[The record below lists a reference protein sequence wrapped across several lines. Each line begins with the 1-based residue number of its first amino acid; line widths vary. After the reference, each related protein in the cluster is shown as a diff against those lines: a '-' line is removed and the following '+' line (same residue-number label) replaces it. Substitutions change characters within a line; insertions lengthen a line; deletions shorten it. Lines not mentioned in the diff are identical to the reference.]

1 MPNSCEAIAGAMS
14 SSDWLATA
22 KAGNRLGLRRS
33 DRRNLL
39 WDPVSGTVRFSMCY
53 CLFHGGLLLP
63 KTPVILLE
71 HGSVPKNVLT
81 LWISRPAR
89 TVVDKRWSVKG
100 HRRGLGPCVCT
111 LWVHTIFSNVFPL
124 YTL

>member
-1 MPNSCEAIAGAMS
+1 MLCPA
-14 SSDWLATA
+14 AT
-22 KAGNRLGLRRS
+22 GEQLRRRETDWGFEEVIVGIS
-33 DRRNLL
+33 L
-39 WDPVSGTVRFSMCY
+39 WDPVSGTVRFCMCH

-81 LWISRPAR
+81 LWISRAAR

-111 LWVHTIFSNVFPL
+111 LWVHTIFSIVFPL